1 MNLSDNFLVKN
12 PFLTEII
19 YKKFHLHLFRDLI
32 TPGHFLQSI
41 MNSNLK
47 HFLSIIP
54 LFFSILFTGC
64 YNDNEE
70 TLYGTDTCKTTGISY
85 TQDIVPIM
93 TAYCLTCHSS
103 ANANGL
109 GGNIS
114 LEGYAALKVYADN
127 GKFLSSVQQ
136 DGNASNMPKGGSK
149 LPSCQISKIAA
160 WIQEGKLDN

>member
-1 MNLSDNFLVKN
+1 MK
-12 PFLTEII
+12 
-19 YKKFHLHLFRDLI
+19 
-32 TPGHFLQSI
+32 
-41 MNSNLK
+41 SNLK
-47 HFLSIIP
+47 HFLSIIS

-64 YNDNEE
+64 FNDNEE

-160 WIQEGKLDN
+160 WIQEGTLDN